1 MKKIALGIV
10 SIAFALVGCSQMTV
24 LRTEEMRNVGT
35 DVQVAVLSNLD
46 SAMHKLR
53 ADNKNLRK
61 RVDSLKAELLAQ
73 QEASALLQKRM
84 MAELTMLSRRVSDES
99 ERNDSRQEE
108 IIYRLDMLL
117 GKSDKILAKKVVVSG
132 APQQQVSMDSVE
144 REAERLVEAEAM
156 FNTARSDYHRG
167 EYKLAYTG
175 FKQVYEQMKEGE
187 LGENSLYWMG
197 LCLVDVN
204 QVEKAK
210 KVFEALAQSFPEGQ
224 KICTTMFKLSAI
236 YAAEGN
242 VDMQKQY
249 LQKILSSKSC
259 ATSGEFEQAAE
270 ILQELLEGNAVEP
283 QPISDKKPE
292 EAAPAP
298 ATESAPVA
306 PAAEA
311 PAADKPAAA
320 AEPAAEAKAPEAK
333 AAEAPAAE
341 AKPADA
347 SATDKKPA
355 KKKKIPSAKKD

>member
-84 MAELTMLSRRVSDES
+84 MAELTMLSRRISDES

-132 APQQQVSMDSVE
+132 APQQISMDSVE

-175 FKQVYEQMKEGE
+175 FKQVYEQMKDGE

-197 LCLVDVN
+197 LCLMDVN

-224 KICTTMFKLSAI
+224 KLCTTMFKLSAI

-249 LQKILSSKSC
+249 LQKILSSKTC

-283 QPISDKKPE
+283 QPVSDST
-292 EAAPAP
+292 AAP
-298 ATESAPVA
+298 ATETAPAAPAAEAPVA
-306 PAAEA
+306 PAAPATEA
-311 PAADKPAAA
+311 T
-320 AEPAAEAKAPEAK
+320 AAEAKPAEK
-333 AAEAPAAE
+333 AEAPAAE
-341 AKPADA
+341 KAEKPAKDA
-347 SATDKKPA
+347 APAEKKPA

>member
-132 APQQQVSMDSVE
+132 APQQISMDSVE

-175 FKQVYEQMKEGE
+175 FKQVYEQMKDGE

-197 LCLVDVN
+197 LCLMDVN

-224 KICTTMFKLSAI
+224 KLCTTMFKLSAI

-249 LQKILSSKSC
+249 LQKILSSKTC

-283 QPISDKKPE
+283 QPVSDST
-292 EAAPAP
+292 AAP
-298 ATESAPVA
+298 ATETA

-311 PAADKPAAA
+311 AVAPAAQ
-320 AEPAAEAKAPEAK
+320 
-333 AAEAPAAE
+333 APAAE
-341 AKPADA
+341 AKPAEVKPAEKAEAPAADKAEKSAKDA
-347 SATDKKPA
+347 APAEKKPA